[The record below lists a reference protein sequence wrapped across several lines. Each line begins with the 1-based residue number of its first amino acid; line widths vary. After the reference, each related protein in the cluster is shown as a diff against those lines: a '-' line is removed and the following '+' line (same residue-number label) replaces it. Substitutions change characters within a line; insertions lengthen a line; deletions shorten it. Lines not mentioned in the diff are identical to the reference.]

1 MSAFPAHTT
10 FPAVRWSG
18 CRNPPPPPT
27 KAFPRDH
34 CAKPALRPFLVTTAP
49 SLRRTK
55 PSPRLAKHR
64 PVYILPWRKVSESDA
79 RSVAFHQGLS
89 SSKINRRS
97 QILLC
102 EGLAKRWKL
111 AIDWLV
117 SLANGNLHMNYEVS
131 TESHHLYKNYHKVL
145 LV

>member
-1 MSAFPAHTT
+1 MLGVWPF
-10 FPAVRWSG
+10 
-18 CRNPPPPPT
+18 T
-27 KAFPRDH
+27 KAF
-34 CAKPALRPFLVTTAP
+34 
-49 SLRRTK
+49 LRR
-55 PSPRLAKHR
+55 
-64 PVYILPWRKVSESDA
+64 
-79 RSVAFHQGLS
+79 
-89 SSKINRRS
+89 KINRRS

-117 SLANGNLHMNYEVS
+117 SLANGSLHMNYEVS